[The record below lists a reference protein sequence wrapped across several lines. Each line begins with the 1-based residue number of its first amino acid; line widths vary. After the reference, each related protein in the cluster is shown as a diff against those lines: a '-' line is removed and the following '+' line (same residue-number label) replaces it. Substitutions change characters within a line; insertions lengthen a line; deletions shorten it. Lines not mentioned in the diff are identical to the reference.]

1 MEAINIDTL
10 DQISHCKNNF
20 KSVGTRCNLR
30 DICDL
35 ELEGDL
41 NFYSE
46 FPVTSIPRIV
56 YIAAKYAA
64 HYKIKTSL
72 NSGGELKEPL
82 YCIARR

>member
-1 MEAINIDTL
+1 MEAMNIDTL

-20 KSVGTRCNLR
+20 KSVVTRCDLR
-30 DICDL
+30 DICD
-35 ELEGDL
+35 LEGDL

-56 YIAAKYAA
+56 YITAQYAA

>member
-1 MEAINIDTL
+1 MEMMNIDTL

-20 KSVGTRCNLR
+20 KSVGTRWNLR
-30 DICDL
+30 NICD
-35 ELEGDL
+35 LEGDL
-41 NFYSE
+41 NFYSV

-56 YIAAKYAA
+56 YIAAQYAA
-64 HYKIKTSL
+64 KTSL

>member
-1 MEAINIDTL
+1 MEVINIDTL

-20 KSVGTRCNLR
+20 KSVGTRWNLR
-30 DICDL
+30 DICD
-35 ELEGDL
+35 LEGDL

-56 YIAAKYAA
+56 YIAAQYAA
-64 HYKIKTSL
+64 KTSL

>member
-1 MEAINIDTL
+1 MEAMNIDTL

-20 KSVGTRCNLR
+20 KSVGTRWNLR

-35 ELEGDL
+35 EGDL
-41 NFYSE
+41 NFYSV

-56 YIAAKYAA
+56 YIAAQYAA
-64 HYKIKTSL
+64 KTSL

>member
-20 KSVGTRCNLR
+20 KSVGTRWNLR

-35 ELEGDL
+35 EGDL
-41 NFYSE
+41 NFYSV

-56 YIAAKYAA
+56 YIAAQYAA
-64 HYKIKTSL
+64 KTSL

>member
-10 DQISHCKNNF
+10 DQISRCKNNF
-20 KSVGTRCNLR
+20 KSVGARWNLR

-35 ELEGDL
+35 EGDL
-41 NFYSE
+41 NFYSV

-56 YIAAKYAA
+56 YIAAQYAA
-64 HYKIKTSL
+64 HYKIKTSI

>member
-1 MEAINIDTL
+1 MEAMNIDTL

-20 KSVGTRCNLR
+20 KSVGTRWNLR
-30 DICDL
+30 DICD
-35 ELEGDL
+35 LEGDL

-56 YIAAKYAA
+56 YIAAQYAA
-64 HYKIKTSL
+64 KTSL

>member
-1 MEAINIDTL
+1 MEVINIDTL

-20 KSVGTRCNLR
+20 KSVGTRWNLR
-30 DICDL
+30 DICD
-35 ELEGDL
+35 LEGDL

-56 YIAAKYAA
+56 YIAAQYAA

-72 NSGGELKEPL
+72 PSSGEVKEPL

>member
-1 MEAINIDTL
+1 MEVINIDTL

-20 KSVGTRCNLR
+20 KSVGTRWNLR
-30 DICDL
+30 NICD
-35 ELEGDL
+35 LEGDL

-46 FPVTSIPRIV
+46 FPVTSVPRIV
-56 YIAAKYAA
+56 YIAAQYAA
-64 HYKIKTSL
+64 KTSL

>member
-1 MEAINIDTL
+1 MEVINIDTL

-20 KSVGTRCNLR
+20 KSVGTRLNLR

-56 YIAAKYAA
+56 YIAAQYAA
-64 HYKIKTSL
+64 NYKIKTSL

-82 YCIARR
+82 YCIERR

>member
-20 KSVGTRCNLR
+20 KSVGTRWNLR

-56 YIAAKYAA
+56 YIAAQYAA
-64 HYKIKTSL
+64 KTSL

>member
-1 MEAINIDTL
+1 MEVINIDTL

-35 ELEGDL
+35 EGDL

-46 FPVTSIPRIV
+46 LPATSIPRII
-56 YIAAKYAA
+56 YIDVQYAD
-64 HYKIKTSL
+64 HYKIKPSL
-72 NSGGELKEPL
+72 NNVVELKEPL
-82 YCIARR
+82 YYIARR

>member
-1 MEAINIDTL
+1 MEAMNIDTL

-20 KSVGTRCNLR
+20 KSVVTRCNLR
-30 DICDL
+30 DICD
-35 ELEGDL
+35 LEGDL

-56 YIAAKYAA
+56 YIAAQYAA
-64 HYKIKTSL
+64 KTSL

>member
-1 MEAINIDTL
+1 MEVINIDTL

-20 KSVGTRCNLR
+20 KSVGTRWNLR

-35 ELEGDL
+35 EGDL
-41 NFYSE
+41 NFYSV
-46 FPVTSIPRIV
+46 FPGTSIPRIV
-56 YIAAKYAA
+56 YIAAQYAA
-64 HYKIKTSL
+64 KTSL

>member
-1 MEAINIDTL
+1 MEVINIDTL

-20 KSVGTRCNLR
+20 KLVGTRLNLR

-35 ELEGDL
+35 EGDL
-41 NFYSE
+41 NFYSV

-56 YIAAKYAA
+56 YIAAQYAA
-64 HYKIKTSL
+64 KTSL

>member
-1 MEAINIDTL
+1 MEVINIDTL

-20 KSVGTRCNLR
+20 KSVGTHWNLR
-30 DICDL
+30 DICD
-35 ELEGDL
+35 LEGDL

-56 YIAAKYAA
+56 YIAAQYAA
-64 HYKIKTSL
+64 KTSL